1 MTLSGYQRICV
12 EKCLKESKNKRVI
25 IIIVGDGP
33 RLDCR
38 RLDCR
43 RLDCR
48 RLDCRR
54 LDCRRLDCRR
64 LDCRR
69 LDCRRLDCRRL
80 DCRRHRGRVL
90 AAVQKVFSFVGC
102 AVIAA

>member
-38 RLDCR
+38 R
-43 RLDCR
+43 
-48 RLDCRR
+48 
-54 LDCRRLDCRR
+54 
-64 LDCRR
+64 
-69 LDCRRLDCRRL
+69 
-80 DCRRHRGRVL
+80 HRGKD
-90 AAVQKVFSFVGC
+90 AAPTVSFCDFC
-102 AVIAA
+102 AFCGYSFK

>member
-1 MTLSGYQRICV
+1 MTLSGYQRICA

-33 RLDCR
+33 
-38 RLDCR
+38 